1 MMMVSYFPL
10 VGFFVSCNVELRLVG
25 VKGGKRGGG
34 GVYWIEGTVLH
45 FVVSMPFDSAF
56 ILVACWKLTIAVVTL
71 QIWGKK
77 EFCSVLSSLWFN
89 HFFLV
94 GIFVA
99 EEWLVML
106 FLNIYF
112 FFFQFSFLFWRF
124 FFSPENIN
132 VNIYCMRNISVSFF
146 GHKLG
151 MEFKS

>member
-1 MMMVSYFPL
+1 M
-10 VGFFVSCNVELRLVG
+10 
-25 VKGGKRGGG
+25 
-34 GVYWIEGTVLH
+34 LH

-99 EEWLVML
+99 EE
-106 FLNIYF
+106 
-112 FFFQFSFLFWRF
+112 
-124 FFSPENIN
+124 
-132 VNIYCMRNISVSFF
+132 
-146 GHKLG
+146 
-151 MEFKS
+151 